1 MSGWLNGPILN
12 VLEKSLDASSLRQK
26 VISNNVS
33 NVDTPNFKR
42 SDVDFDAVLRAELS
56 GQQGVLPLKLSSIK
70 HLSGVENSAELG
82 VVTDQS
88 TSLRNDGNNVDID
101 REMANVA
108 ENGLYYQSMT
118 RAIST
123 QLEQLRM
130 VIRGGV
136 K

>member
-123 QLEQLRM
+123 QLELLRM